1 MPAASSLLPWFAPRL
16 SRPMIGVLNNLGH
29 EMHYT
34 RGEVLYES
42 PGFFRPLMLVRRGI
56 VARALMDPLHADPLL
71 VSLSGPRALCGSCE
85 TLYVQDRMVRRHW
98 CMTSVDVHV
107 VNADL
112 LLRICDQNPL
122 WQREL
127 SNYSAICALSD
138 RLGMLVTHATS
149 LEERLGVLMIASS
162 LSTDSEF
169 LERFRDPSVEWV
181 PLPVLP
187 SMHVARFFFL
197 PIERRYVEFSSG
209 GYKRI
214 PYVGGRTKFCYLDR
228 DLPLFGIVSNQFYE
242 RLQQPNPVS
251 P

>member
-138 RLGMLVTHATS
+138 RLGMHGNPCNFVRRTTWGINDRFLSFDGFRVSWAFPRSISGMGTVTCA
-149 LEERLGVLMIASS
+149 
-162 LSTDSEF
+162 
-169 LERFRDPSVEWV
+169 
-181 PLPVLP
+181 
-187 SMHVARFFFL
+187 
-197 PIERRYVEFSSG
+197 PINTCS
-209 GYKRI
+209 
-214 PYVGGRTKFCYLDR
+214 
-228 DLPLFGIVSNQFYE
+228 
-242 RLQQPNPVS
+242 
-251 P
+251 

>member
-1 MPAASSLLPWFAPRL
+1 MA
-16 SRPMIGVLNNLGH
+16 
-29 EMHYT
+29 
-34 RGEVLYES
+34 RGL
-42 PGFFRPLMLVRRGI
+42 F
-56 VARALMDPLHADPLL
+56 
-71 VSLSGPRALCGSCE
+71 
-85 TLYVQDRMVRRHW
+85 
-98 CMTSVDVHV
+98 VHV

-187 SMHVARFFFL
+187 SMHVAKVLLSANRAKIRGVLQRWLQEDTVRWRSHKILLSRPRFAAFWNRVEPVLRTVAATEPGF
-197 PIERRYVEFSSG
+197 PIKMPV
-209 GYKRI
+209 
-214 PYVGGRTKFCYLDR
+214 R
-228 DLPLFGIVSNQFYE
+228 DLELPGEL
-242 RLQQPNPVS
+242 
-251 P
+251 

>member
-1 MPAASSLLPWFAPRL
+1 
-16 SRPMIGVLNNLGH
+16 MIGVLNNLGH

-85 TLYVQDRMVRRHW
+85 TLYVQ
-98 CMTSVDVHV
+98 
-107 VNADL
+107 
-112 LLRICDQNPL
+112 
-122 WQREL
+122 
-127 SNYSAICALSD
+127 
-138 RLGMLVTHATS
+138 
-149 LEERLGVLMIASS
+149 ERLGVLMIASS

-187 SMHVARFFFL
+187 SMHVAKVLLSANRAKIRGVLQRWLQEDTVRWRSHKILLSRPRFAAFWNRVEPVLRTVAATEPGF
-197 PIERRYVEFSSG
+197 PIKMPV
-209 GYKRI
+209 
-214 PYVGGRTKFCYLDR
+214 R
-228 DLPLFGIVSNQFYE
+228 DLELHSE
-242 RLQQPNPVS
+242 L
-251 P
+251 